1 MNIALIG
8 TGGMGSNHVEAYQYC
23 KDITVLAVADVD
35 FESARK
41 YSKKLNC
48 NAYCSLDEVL
58 ENERP
63 DAVDIC
69 VPSFLH
75 AEYSLKCLKRGIHVF
90 CEKPMAHSVEDA
102 DRMLEAA
109 RKSGAKLMVGQVL
122 RYWPEYQ
129 FLKRCI
135 DNKPYG
141 TLRYLSLTRQY
152 GMHPKGSWYMNPE
165 LCKMVCYEMH
175 IHDTDM
181 VNYLF
186 GLPDALHSIGCE
198 QPDIH
203 MSYINTHYIYNG
215 ADFAVVAQGGWND
228 SSLPWA
234 GGYLAAF
241 EHGTVAYK
249 DGVVTCYPAEEKP
262 FPAKLE
268 TLEGVPSEIV
278 GVYQE
283 LTEFVDLVAGRVE
296 MTGVTPKSARD
307 TIYLVGM
314 ECQSLMSAS
323 VMALK

>member
-1 MNIALIG
+1 MKITLVG
-8 TGGMGSNHVEAYQYC
+8 TGGMGANHLEAYQYV
-23 KDITVLAVADVD
+23 DGLEVVAIADVNI
-35 FESARK
+35 ESARGYARK
-41 YSKKLNC
+41 FNC
-48 NAYCSLDEVL
+48 SAYGSLDEIL
-58 ENERP
+58 ENESP

-75 AEYSLKCLKRGIHVF
+75 AEYSLKCLERGIHVF

-102 DRMLEAA
+102 DRMIEAA

-122 RYWPEYQ
+122 RYWPEYRY
-129 FLKRCI
+129 LKAHI
-135 DNKPYG
+135 DDRRFGK
-141 TLRYLSLTRQY
+141 LRYLSLTRQY

-186 GLPDALHSIGCE
+186 GMPDALHSVGCE

-203 MSYINTHYIYNG
+203 MSYINTHYIYSG

-228 SSLPWA
+228 STLPWA

-241 EHGTVAYK
+241 EHGVIEYK
-249 DGVVTCYPAEEKP
+249 DGKVTCYPAGAEP
-262 FPAKLE
+262 YPAVLE
-268 TLEGVPSEIV
+268 TLQGVPSEIV

-283 LTEFVDLVAGRVE
+283 LTEFVDLIAGKID
-296 MTGVTPKSARD
+296 TTSVTPESARD
-307 TIYLVGM
+307 TIFLVGK
-314 ECQSLMSAS
+314 ECKSLAGAS
-323 VMALK
+323 LAVLQ